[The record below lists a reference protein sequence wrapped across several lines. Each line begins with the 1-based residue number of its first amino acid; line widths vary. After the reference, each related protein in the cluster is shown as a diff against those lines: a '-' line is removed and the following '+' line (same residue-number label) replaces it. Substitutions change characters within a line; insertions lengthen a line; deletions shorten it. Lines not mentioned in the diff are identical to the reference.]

1 MTATQLTVFR
11 FATMPHNFLVFRKIM
26 IEKFD
31 EASSNEGGKICT
43 PSRTNGK
50 RKQLLSNEDGKV
62 NSEKSSA
69 SKSESDSDRKKQLVS
84 QENEIS
90 RLKNP
95 PEP

>member
-11 FATMPHNFLVFRKIM
+11 FATMPHNLLVFRKIM

-31 EASSNEGGKICT
+31 EASNNEGGKSCT

-50 RKQLLSNEDGKV
+50 RKQLLSNEDGIV
-62 NSEKSSA
+62 
-69 SKSESDSDRKKQLVS
+69 SESDSDRKKQLVS

>member
-1 MTATQLTVFR
+1 MTATQATFFR
-11 FATMPHNFLVFRKIM
+11 FATIPHNFLVFRKIM

-31 EASSNEGGKICT
+31 ETSNNEGGNRGT

-50 RKQLLSNEDGKV
+50 RKQLLNNEVGKV

-84 QENEIS
+84 QES
-90 RLKNP
+90 
-95 PEP
+95 